1 MGEAIKWE
9 GSNGEWENLIIVTP
23 RIIKDSAVYLRGLEV
38 GLFLSMNKP
47 GAGKNLG
54 ACAA

>member
-9 GSNGEWENLIIVTP
+9 GSSGEWENLIIVTP
-23 RIIKDSAVYLRGLEV
+23 CMIEDSTVYLRGLEM
-38 GLFLSMNKP
+38 GLFVCVNKP

-54 ACAA
+54 ACGW